1 MNDYVLSKIEYAET
15 HQPEGPGLTL
25 DEILF
30 SDVHLEKLGKSG
42 VQKILN
48 ELEMKHLVVASVET
62 GRGEVFRLKIFN
74 TFDDLCRAK
83 VSCSTL

>member
-1 MNDYVLSKIEYAET
+1 MSDYILSKIEYAET
-15 HQPEGPGLTL
+15 HRPEGPGLTL

-30 SDVHLEKLGKSG
+30 ADVHLQTLGRNG

-48 ELEMKHLVVASVET
+48 ELEEKHFVFGSVET
-62 GRGEVFRLKIFN
+62 GRGEVFRLKIFD

-83 VSCSTL
+83 ASPSLP